1 MNLSPAINEQL
12 FIKSHYGVV
21 IHRDFKALY
30 ADDNYARYFG
40 YQSGQDIV
48 SLTSLLQLIAPHEHE
63 SAIQAY
69 RAVMSGKQQPGVS
82 SYKNIDKNG
91 NEFIVLTV
99 DHVIEWQ
106 GEKAMQ
112 ITIIDL
118 SPHVETHRKL
128 QASEER
134 YRELVDGSIQGILVH
149 KNFKPLFC
157 NHAYA
162 QMFGFEDDQA
172 LMNINSIL
180 PLISSIYHHQAQ
192 QDNQALL
199 AGKKDAI
206 KTESKGVRADGSTV
220 WLSVLSR
227 PVQWNGERVIQV
239 TAMDITEQ
247 QLLRQQLEHR
257 ANYDGLTN
265 LLNRRALSELLE
277 KQFAYHQIHS
287 APLCCVLID
296 LDNFKA
302 INDQYGHHIGDKILK
317 LFAATSKK
325 NIRESD
331 YICRWGGEEFVLI
344 LPNTD
349 IERAAF
355 IAERLC
361 DAIAKLRLPTGN
373 GYVNFS
379 ASMGVSS
386 LSDNTSNV
394 DLLLSK
400 ADNAL
405 YQAKHLGKNRV
416 VIAS

>member
-1 MNLSPAINEQL
+1 MNLSPAINEQQ

-40 YQSGQDIV
+40 YQSGQDIL
-48 SLTSLLQLIAPHEHE
+48 SLTSLLQLIAPHERQN
-63 SAIQAY
+63 AIHTY
-69 RAVMSGKQQPGVS
+69 NAVMAGKEQPGVR
-82 SYKNIDKNG
+82 SYKNIDKNE

-118 SPHVETHRKL
+118 STHVETHRKL

-134 YRELVDGSIQGILVH
+134 YRELIDGSIQGIVVH
-149 KNFKPLFC
+149 QNFKPLFC
-157 NHAYA
+157 NQAYA
-162 QMFGFEDDQA
+162 QMLGFEDDQA
-172 LMNINSIL
+172 LMDINSIL
-180 PLISSIYHHQAQ
+180 PLISSRYHQQAH
-192 QDNQALL
+192 QDNHALL
-199 AGKKDAI
+199 SGEKDAI
-206 KTESKGVRADGSTV
+206 KTEVKGLRADGSTV
-220 WLSVLSR
+220 WLSILSR
-227 PVQWNGERVIQV
+227 PVQWDGERVVQV

-247 QLLRQQLEHR
+247 HLLSEQLEHR

-265 LLNRRALSELLE
+265 LLNRRALSELLT
-277 KQFAYHQIHS
+277 KQFAYHQTHS
-287 APLCCVLID
+287 NPLCCVLID

-302 INDQYGHHIGDKILK
+302 INDQYGHHVGDIILK
-317 LFAATSKK
+317 VFASISKK

-331 YICRWGGEEFVLI
+331 IICRWGGEEFVLI

-349 IERAAF
+349 IEQAEF

-361 DAIAKLRLPTGN
+361 DAITKLRVATSSGH
-373 GYVNFS
+373 VSFS

-386 LSDNTSNV
+386 LSNNTSNV

-405 YQAKHLGKNRV
+405 YQAKHQGKNRV